1 MDARD
6 RIQSLALVHER
17 LFSSD
22 DYSNIDFGE
31 YARLVIDG
39 EYARLVIVGL
49 VTSFGNSRI
58 EFAIDFSPVIM
69 TVEEAIPAGLIL
81 NEALTNILKY
91 AFPPGWAG
99 PERVELR
106 IGIPE
111 GGRRFLEI
119 RDFGI
124 GLPAGFDPEESPS
137 LGCTIMR
144 LLAQQLNGALSIATA
159 GGTVVRLTFQVE
171 PDLRAQ
177 RRRAPDR
184 VATLSASRVYWLL
197 ESGFAACR
205 A

>member
-111 GGRRFLEI
+111 GGEGSSRSATSVSGCRPDSIRRKV
-119 RDFGI
+119 R
-124 GLPAGFDPEESPS
+124 ASAARSCGFWRNSSTAPCPS
-137 LGCTIMR
+137 
-144 LLAQQLNGALSIATA
+144 
-159 GGTVVRLTFQVE
+159 
-171 PDLRAQ
+171 
-177 RRRAPDR
+177 RRREER
-184 VATLSASRVYWLL
+184 
-197 ESGFAACR
+197 
-205 A
+205 